1 MINACILLEIDIKYL
16 NKMNNEDLKKKY
28 HKVAL
33 KYHPDKNGNTV
44 EANKHFQNISEAY
57 EYLKK
62 EINFININE
71 KDEIFNTQYINLLTT
86 FIDNI
91 LKGNFKDVITTI
103 LSTILKDNYNEI
115 SNKILDDLDRDSC
128 FEIFNFLNKYKVIL
142 HIKIETIEY
151 IKNIIIKKFSND
163 KIFILNPN
171 INDLFNNNIYKLVI
185 EENMYLVPLWH
196 NELYF
201 DSKDGNDIIVYCF
214 PDLPEN
220 ISIDEN
226 NNLLVNLNLNY
237 ENIKEIIEND
247 EICITLGEHSFNIKT
262 NNLFL
267 RKNQLVRFNKRGISM
282 INEEDIYNT
291 SKKSNILVFLQFI

>member
-151 IKNIIIKKFSND
+151 IKNIIIKKF
-163 KIFILNPN
+163 
-171 INDLFNNNIYKLVI
+171 
-185 EENMYLVPLWH
+185 
-196 NELYF
+196 
-201 DSKDGNDIIVYCF
+201 
-214 PDLPEN
+214 
-220 ISIDEN
+220 
-226 NNLLVNLNLNY
+226 
-237 ENIKEIIEND
+237 
-247 EICITLGEHSFNIKT
+247 
-262 NNLFL
+262 
-267 RKNQLVRFNKRGISM
+267 
-282 INEEDIYNT
+282 
-291 SKKSNILVFLQFI
+291 

>member
-1 MINACILLEIDIKYL
+1 
-16 NKMNNEDLKKKY
+16 
-28 HKVAL
+28 
-33 KYHPDKNGNTV
+33 
-44 EANKHFQNISEAY
+44 
-57 EYLKK
+57 
-62 EINFININE
+62 
-71 KDEIFNTQYINLLTT
+71 
-86 FIDNI
+86 
-91 LKGNFKDVITTI
+91 
-103 LSTILKDNYNEI
+103 
-115 SNKILDDLDRDSC
+115 
-128 FEIFNFLNKYKVIL
+128 
-142 HIKIETIEY
+142 
-151 IKNIIIKKFSND
+151 
-163 KIFILNPN
+163 
-171 INDLFNNNIYKLVI
+171 
-185 EENMYLVPLWH
+185 MYLVPLWH